1 MIHCTLTIN
10 STTLYTYENHNLV
23 HLINNNNINCSE
35 VVSQELGLINASR
48 TLVGSI
54 PISTTNSIKLAMY
67 FMKKVLSNLDGSRD
81 LITVVSIAHINVNK
95 TMILNV
101 MKNIMDKYID
111 YKREVEANKSG
122 PNDPLAKS
130 KLGEF
135 KLYMNQ
141 IIKYEEMSYDSNHHL
156 YSYGSV
162 SEDNE
167 EGSSSHDQINPNQLL
182 LANEEVDEVR
192 QLMLDNINKLLS
204 RGDKINS
211 LVDQTD
217 RLNTSSLVF
226 QKRAQQIKRKMWFM
240 KAKFI
245 LYISGGILM
254 ILYLFIG
261 SQCGFPIFDHCIRN

>member
-1 MIHCTLTIN
+1 M
-10 STTLYTYENHNLV
+10 YTYENHNLV